1 MAGLIKREPKP
12 LDVFERFDRM
22 FDEWS
27 RTLPFRWPTWTAVDW
42 PEAEVIRVDEYAKDG
57 ELVIRAELPG
67 IDPDEDVEVTV
78 SDGMLHIHAERTE
91 EKHEEKKGSW
101 IRRELRRG
109 SFSRSLPL
117 PEGVSED
124 DISATYKNGILE
136 ITVPMPEKAPAAKR
150 IEVTKG

>member
-12 LDVFERFDRM
+12 VDVFERFDRL
-22 FDEWS
+22 FDEWT
-27 RTLPFRWPTWTAVDW
+27 RTLPFRWPAWSAPDW
-42 PEAEVIRVDEYAKDG
+42 RDAEVIRVDEYAKDR

-78 SDGMLHIHAERTE
+78 ADGTLHITAERTE
-91 EKHEEKKGSW
+91 EKREEEKGNW
-101 IRRELRRG
+101 IRREIRRG
-109 SFSRSLPL
+109 SFSRSLAL

-124 DISATYKNGILE
+124 DISASYRDGILE

-150 IEVTKG
+150 IEVAKA